1 VQGSTI
7 TVMDAVGTVQLSNER
22 FRVTEWRFAP
32 GASTGWH
39 RHDCDYVVVPMT
51 TGQLT
56 IPTAVGT
63 SVADLVAGRSYARVV
78 GTEHDVTNANNFE
91 FVFIEIERI

>member
-1 VQGSTI
+1 
-7 TVMDAVGTVQLSNER
+7 MEAVGTEQFCNDQ

-39 RHDCDYVVVPMT
+39 RHGCDYVVVPMT

-56 IPTAVGT
+56 ITTATGT
-63 SVADLVAGRSYARVV
+63 TTADLAAGQSYSRVA
-78 GTEHDVTNANNFE
+78 GTEHDVININAFE
-91 FVFIEIERI
+91 FVFVEVERL